1 MLQLSLSAVRRQ
13 RSSNLAPNAPSSP
26 GVSLEEPPGDF
37 PPCWQPGFA
46 LALLGAARSLTETSQ
61 CLVPGRKSA
70 VPVQRRSSTH
80 AAAPLSSTHRSCSTV
95 RIFVSVWSSSC
106 HFSAPDLPRMSG
118 TQLWAAA
125 APWGCTGSGHQT
137 PEPTWSCSHRAP
149 ERAGIKPEGG
159 PFPKD
164 TKFHRSRNCKRAE
177 GMGNESSTTQTG

>member
-1 MLQLSLSAVRRQ
+1 MLQPSLSAVRRQ

-106 HFSAPDLPRMSG
+106 HFFCSRPPQDVRDAALGCCCSMGMHRERAPD
-118 TQLWAAA
+118 T
-125 APWGCTGSGHQT
+125 
-137 PEPTWSCSHRAP
+137 RAHLVLQP
-149 ERAGIKPEGG
+149 QS
-159 PFPKD
+159 
-164 TKFHRSRNCKRAE
+164 SR
-177 GMGNESSTTQTG
+177 ESWDKTRGRLIPNRHKIPQIQKLQES